1 VVLLTLTAPGA
12 DALPWDREHCRPLGE
27 HACSGELGC
36 RVQQPVA
43 DAWNEDCAN
52 RWRRLH
58 RRVYQD
64 VKKRAPELYML
75 TRVFELQLRGVLH
88 VHPVLA
94 FGTPGQ
100 KAAAH
105 FYLRRLVQLAPAY
118 GFGFADRKLEP
129 IVASA
134 AAAYLSSYFVTGK
147 KEKVALHESVSSP
160 AMPQSIIW
168 VSPRLTQVTGCTM
181 RELRYRRFVWR
192 CAGGFVDIGYIKT
205 ARCIAQAYAYY
216 GGPPPFRIVLK
227 ILHRRLDD
235 EPPS

>member
-1 VVLLTLTAPGA
+1 
-12 DALPWDREHCRPLGE
+12 
-27 HACSGELGC
+27 
-36 RVQQPVA
+36 
-43 DAWNEDCAN
+43 
-52 RWRRLH
+52 
-58 RRVYQD
+58 
-64 VKKRAPELYML
+64 ML
-75 TRVFELQLRGVLH
+75 VRVFELQLRGVLH
-88 VHPVLA
+88 VHPVVA

-105 FYLRRLVQLAPAY
+105 SYLRRLVQLAPAY

-129 IVASA
+129 IAASA

-147 KEKVALHESVSSP
+147 KEKLALHESVSSP
-160 AMPQSIIW
+160 AMPRSIIW

-205 ARCIAQAYAYY
+205 ARCIAQAHAYY